1 MDFTMEEL
9 LLAFIDTLD
18 ISLKKLRN
26 EVGDDSGFAK
36 LTIHQL
42 QYIDAI
48 GALGQPTI
56 TEVARKLQIT
66 KASVTNGVNKLVSLG
81 FVAKNQS
88 SKDKRVYHVS
98 LTAKGAQIVDAK
110 HQALQDYGEFIRSA
124 LNAQEA
130 RQFESILAKLVQLFE
145 RSVP

>member
-1 MDFTMEEL
+1 MEEL

-18 ISLKKLRN
+18 LSLKKLRKQ
-26 EVGDDSGFAK
+26 VGDNSGFAK

-56 TEVARKLQIT
+56 TELAGKLQIT

-81 FVAKNQS
+81 FVTKHQS
-88 SKDKRVYHVS
+88 GEDKRVYHVS
-98 LTAKGAQIVDAK
+98 LTAEGVQIVEAK
-110 HQALQDYGEFIRSA
+110 YQALQDYGEFIRSA
-124 LNAQEA
+124 LSPEEA
-130 RQFESILAKLVQLFE
+130 RQFELIIAKLVRPFE
-145 RSVP
+145 RP

>member
-1 MDFTMEEL
+1 MEEL

-18 ISLKKLRN
+18 LSLKELRMK
-26 EVGDDSGFAK
+26 VGDNSGFAK

-56 TEVARKLQIT
+56 TELAEKLQIT

-81 FVAKNQS
+81 FVAKHQS
-88 SKDKRVYHVS
+88 GEDKRVYHVS
-98 LTAKGAQIVDAK
+98 LTVEGVQIVEAK
-110 HQALQDYGEFIRSA
+110 YRALQDYGEFIRSA
-124 LNAQEA
+124 LNAEEA
-130 RQFESILAKLVQLFE
+130 RQFEFILAKLVNLFE
-145 RSVP
+145 KS

>member
-1 MDFTMEEL
+1 MEEL

-18 ISLKKLRN
+18 LSLKKLQK
-26 EVGDDSGFAK
+26 EVGNTSGFAK

-56 TEVARKLQIT
+56 TEVAEKLQIT

-81 FVAKNQS
+81 FVVKNQS
-88 SKDKRVYHVS
+88 SQDKRVYHAS
-98 LTAKGAQIVDAK
+98 LTKEGVQIVEAK
-110 HQALQDYGEFIRSA
+110 YQALQDYGGFIRSA
-124 LNAQEA
+124 LNAQEV
-130 RQFESILAKLVQLFE
+130 RQFELILAKLVHLFE
-145 RSVP
+145 

>member
-1 MDFTMEEL
+1 MGLAVEEL

-18 ISLKKLRN
+18 INLKNLRK
-26 EVGDDSGFAK
+26 EVGVNSGFSK

-56 TEVARKLQIT
+56 TEVAKKLQIT
-66 KASVTNGVNKLVSLG
+66 KASVTNGVNKLISLG

-88 SKDKRVYHVS
+88 SEDKRVYHVN
-98 LTAKGAQIVDAK
+98 LTPEGAQIVDARDR
-110 HQALQDYGEFIRSA
+110 AVQDYGEFIRSA
-124 LNAQEA
+124 LSAEEA
-130 RQFESILAKLVQLFE
+130 RQFELILAKLVHLFE
-145 RSVP
+145 RS